1 MKYLIL
7 KMDFDR
13 IVSRTVVVP
22 GDWSLAFL
30 HMVIQKTFGWLDYHQ
45 YDFSKSEKDC
55 ERKWTINSEEL
66 SDFGDY
72 MESSQTSI
80 IDVLGK
86 KGDKLSYTYDFGD
99 YNEVEIV
106 VVGVAKKPNIKDFAT
121 TGPDVVEDSAG
132 MGGIEGIV
140 TIAKAGKGKQYKM
153 LKDWLHGAF
162 GKTPEQVLSCPSV
175 GDIYGRVFH
184 LVKTVSTANP
194 NAFSDCWT
202 DYFVD

>member
-45 YDFSKSEKDC
+45 YDFSKSEKGC

-86 KGDKLSYTYDFGD
+86 RVTSLVIRMILVITMKLKSLLS
-99 YNEVEIV
+99 VW
-106 VVGVAKKPNIKDFAT
+106 
-121 TGPDVVEDSAG
+121 
-132 MGGIEGIV
+132 
-140 TIAKAGKGKQYKM
+140 
-153 LKDWLHGAF
+153 LKNRTSRILQQ
-162 GKTPEQVLSCPSV
+162 QVLMSW
-175 GDIYGRVFH
+175 
-184 LVKTVSTANP
+184 KTLREWV
-194 NAFSDCWT
+194 
-202 DYFVD
+202 V

>member
-55 ERKWTINSEEL
+55 ERKWTINSAEL
-66 SDFGDY
+66 GDLEDY
-72 MESSQTSI
+72 MEASQTSI
-80 IDVLGK
+80 IDVLCK
-86 KGDKLSYTYDFGD
+86 KGDKLSYTYDLGD
-99 YNEVEIV
+99 CN
-106 VVGVAKKPNIKDFAT
+106 
-121 TGPDVVEDSAG
+121 VVEDSAG

-140 TIAKAGKGKQYKM
+140 TIAKEGKGKQYKM

-162 GKTPEQVLSCPSV
+162 GKTPEQVLSYPSV

-194 NAFSDCWT
+194 KALSDCWT

>member
-1 MKYLIL
+1 
-7 KMDFDR
+7 
-13 IVSRTVVVP
+13 
-22 GDWSLAFL
+22 
-30 HMVIQKTFGWLDYHQ
+30 MVIQKTFGWLDYHQ
-45 YDFSKSEKDC
+45 YDFSKSEKGY
-55 ERKWTINSEEL
+55 ERKWTINSEEP

-80 IDVLGK
+80 IYVLGK

-121 TGPDVVEDSAG
+121 IGPDVVEDSAG

-140 TIAKAGKGKQYKM
+140 TIAKEGKGKQYKM

-162 GKTPEQVLSCPSV
+162 GKTPEQVLSYPSV

-194 NAFSDCWT
+194 KALSDCWT

>member
-66 SDFGDY
+66 GDLDDY

-86 KGDKLSYTYDFGD
+86 KGDKLSYTYDLGD
-99 YNEVEIV
+99 CNEVKSLLSV
-106 VVGVAKKPNIKDFAT
+106 W
-121 TGPDVVEDSAG
+121 
-132 MGGIEGIV
+132 
-140 TIAKAGKGKQYKM
+140 
-153 LKDWLHGAF
+153 LKNRASRILQQ
-162 GKTPEQVLSCPSV
+162 QVLM
-175 GDIYGRVFH
+175 
-184 LVKTVSTANP
+184 LWKTLREWV
-194 NAFSDCWT
+194 
-202 DYFVD
+202 V